1 MGLCKTSNFSIFT
14 FITVIDLKIR
24 TRSYSSCLYRMMQF
38 LKCLN
43 GKVSKM
49 MTSHFGTL
57 SASSRSMSVRKLN
70 TGFYQLEIDKGILT
84 IVEKRIT
91 ADS

>member
-57 SASSRSMSVRKLN
+57 
-70 TGFYQLEIDKGILT
+70 YQLPEKVKHWILST
-84 IVEKRIT
+84 GN
-91 ADS
+91 